1 MTRWCPRCDAVRDA
15 AATCP
20 TCGTPLADVTYGR
33 PRPAVAAR
41 SAPEP
46 PSPPPPRPSRLRA
59 ALAVAVLVLAGLAFL
74 AGRLG
79 GRGEPAAASGTP
91 STVTSATTP
100 PGTDQD
106 RRVLGWTAR
115 RGGATV
121 TATAVERVGDEGESR
136 LTLRIDG
143 LARGQEVLALAG
155 LTLRDTGGGLFASPD
170 EDQVGGT
177 RGVPVTAA
185 RGGGY
190 DVDLGPTPALDA
202 LGEIELTDLVIGK
215 TSGANVTLAT
225 AGPWPS
231 GSKRRTVDPGPA
243 GTVQVTARSGPPIR
257 LEFDVTAAFVGG
269 GRADAVIAVRPV
281 TPEQAPDNPLPVTAQ
296 LRVGD
301 RVLCARTKLVG
312 GAQPPSALVVGC
324 PTEPVGQLTIVLGA
338 GSSTIP
344 LPMTLR

>member
-1 MTRWCPRCDAVRDA
+1 MTTWCPRCDAVRDA

-20 TCGTPLADVTYGR
+20 ACGTPLADVTYGR
-33 PRPAVAAR
+33 PRPAAVAPPA
-41 SAPEP
+41 SEP
-46 PSPPPPRPSRLRA
+46 PSPPPSRPSRLRT

-79 GRGEPAAASGTP
+79 GRGGPAAASGTP
-91 STVTSATTP
+91 STVTSATAP
-100 PGTDQD
+100 PGTDQG

-115 RGGATV
+115 KGGVTV

-177 RGVPVTAA
+177 EGVPVTAA

-190 DVDLGPTPALDA
+190 EVDLGPTPALGA

-243 GTVQVTARSGPPIR
+243 GTVQVTARTGPPIR
-257 LEFDVTAAFVGG
+257 LELDVTAFVGG
-269 GRADAVIAVRPV
+269 GRADAVIAVRPI
-281 TPEQAPDNPLPVTAQ
+281 TPEQALDNPVPVTAQ
-296 LRVGD
+296 LRAGN

-312 GAQPPSALVVGC
+312 GTQPSPALVVGC
-324 PTEPVGQLTIVLGA
+324 PTEPVGQLTIALGA

-344 LPMTLR
+344 LPVTLR